1 MQDISASKPYLYNY
15 EIIRYTDGTR
25 SETAVVL
32 IGRWGADGQDG
43 QDGKD
48 GVSAAGVFRGYYSST
63 KRYYGNSTRVD
74 IVRYNSVYYI
84 TRTDAPNGTGGFTG
98 VVPTNTAYWNQFGA
112 SFESVATNLLL
123 AELANIAGWIFRNS
137 RLESQTLADGTT
149 TDGSTTKTPMV
160 FLNGRTGQVAF
171 AGGKVM
177 FNADG
182 TVNIGNG
189 KFTIDRSGNVSM
201 NNVVMSN
208 ITANSGTFMGDIY
221 ANYGIRYNLKEF
233 VNSYADSRALRIG
246 TFQRKDVLLY
256 VRYYRNGAQLPFY
269 RGTNYY
275 LNLRLSETPQGRPKI
290 FMQEC
295 ICKVFHRKWARRLY
309 KRFSGESICK

>member
-1 MQDISASKPYLYNY
+1 MERTGRGITSVTEMYLATNQSTGVTKNTLGWSSSVQDISASKPYLYNY

-149 TDGSTTKTPMV
+149 TDGSTHE
-160 FLNGRTGQVAF
+160 
-171 AGGKVM
+171 
-177 FNADG
+177 NADG
-182 TVNIGNG
+182 VPE
-189 KFTIDRSGNVSM
+189 R
-201 NNVVMSN
+201 
-208 ITANSGTFMGDIY
+208 
-221 ANYGIRYNLKEF
+221 
-233 VNSYADSRALRIG
+233 
-246 TFQRKDVLLY
+246 Q
-256 VRYYRNGAQLPFY
+256 NGA
-269 RGTNYY
+269 
-275 LNLRLSETPQGRPKI
+275 
-290 FMQEC
+290 
-295 ICKVFHRKWARRLY
+295 
-309 KRFSGESICK
+309 SGVSQAER